1 MQFDSAT
8 AVDCNPFTAAAFYT
22 APSTLFNSVAATVLR
37 LLLLL
42 LVYS

>member
-1 MQFDSAT
+1 MQFGSAT

-22 APSTLFNSVAATVLR
+22 ALPTLFNSVAVTVLR

-42 LVYS
+42 LVHS